1 MVLSLLSNKT
11 PRNNKRT
18 PAPLSSSASPSTA
31 ASSSSSSRSLKV
43 VSPATAITVKLSPTA
58 SSTLAEALRSDPFA
72 PGSRSNTNTT
82 TTTTTTTNP
91 STDILTGSHEIEDE
105 NHRELRERNDALNVL
120 ARIFPDIHPEVFREL
135 LTRFD
140 GNSRLEVSVEQL
152 LRYRSEWV
160 KGRWNVSSASGGT
173 GTLSTT
179 EGSPEAKNKPVPRE
193 ELFRSDQY
201 KDAVRAAL
209 ATEFRSLSRSTI
221 DAVLAEGN
229 FSYIRARPT
238 LLDLSRKSWRVTLG
252 NMFSFKKKKAPH
264 KDDPPPYLVWQ
275 RSSTDEPEPVLKGTG
290 CEELDEEI
298 RSTYLLPLVN
308 QRRETQVE
316 EDFRKAEDLNEIEAK
331 VADALYECDC
341 CLSDVTFE
349 QISTCSEACHVI
361 CFNCIQRTLQEALFG
376 QGWDKS
382 ISSEKSTLWCI
393 APFANGT
400 CQGTLDA
407 ELVKRAIL
415 KERSGMETYRKFEA
429 RLASES
435 LARSNLK
442 LIHCPFCSYAE
453 VDPVFHPSV
462 KGITWQFRKASLAT
476 SIAVSI
482 LLLDIFQ
489 FFLLPL
495 LLLLCISPSALRTI
509 FHRSLQNIC
518 LRRRSP
524 RFKCGN
530 PTCSR
535 ESCMR
540 CHKAW
545 NDPHACHEPLLQS
558 LRTTVEAARTAAIK
572 RTCPCCGLS
581 FVKGSGCN
589 KLTCVCGYSM
599 CYICRKALGPKRRQQ
614 SNGRNNNGGG
624 GIRLLDGIA
633 NAESDND
640 EVGEEAEGYKHFCEH
655 FRIIPGSACTECNKC
670 GLYQTEDEEAVAQR
684 AGEQAQ
690 QEWRIQQGMGVNT
703 EDTRTTGAAGT
714 SHKQN
719 PTGATPSGI
728 ARVYDWDLQFDVTSG
743 SRKFGLEF
751 WTKDLWQN
759 QRWKMEI
766 QLLVDN
772 AIDTLVVI
780 DAM

>member
-18 PAPLSSSASPSTA
+18 PAPLSSSASSSTA
-31 ASSSSSSRSLKV
+31 SSSSRSIKV

-58 SSTLAEALRSDPFA
+58 SSTLAEALRSDPFS
-72 PGSRSNTNTT
+72 PGSQSNTNTT
-82 TTTTTTTNP
+82 TATTTTTTP
-91 STDILTGSHEIEDE
+91 AADILTGSHDTEDE

-140 GNSRLEVSVEQL
+140 GKSRLEVSVEQL

-160 KGRWNVSSASGGT
+160 KGRWNVSSTSGGT
-173 GTLSTT
+173 GILSTT
-179 EGSPEAKNKPVPRE
+179 EGSPDARNKPVPRE

-209 ATEFRSLSRSTI
+209 AAEFRSLSRSTI

-264 KDDPPPYLVWQ
+264 KNDPPPYLVWQ
-275 RSSTDEPEPVLKGTG
+275 RSSTDEPEPVLKSTG

-298 RSTYLLPLVN
+298 HSTYLLPLVN

-316 EDFRKAEDLNEIEAK
+316 EDFRKAEDLNEVEAK
-331 VADALYECDC
+331 VVDALYECDC

-429 RLASES
+429 RLASDS
-435 LARSNLK
+435 LAKSNLK

-453 VDPVFHPSV
+453 WKRLGPQLSNALVHVVDYP
-462 KGITWQFRKASLAT
+462 
-476 SIAVSI
+476 
-482 LLLDIFQ
+482 
-489 FFLLPL
+489 
-495 LLLLCISPSALRTI
+495 
-509 FHRSLQNIC
+509 
-518 LRRRSP
+518 
-524 RFKCGN
+524 
-530 PTCSR
+530 
-535 ESCMR
+535 
-540 CHKAW
+540 
-545 NDPHACHEPLLQS
+545 
-558 LRTTVEAARTAAIK
+558 
-572 RTCPCCGLS
+572 
-581 FVKGSGCN
+581 
-589 KLTCVCGYSM
+589 
-599 CYICRKALGPKRRQQ
+599 LGPKRRQQ
-614 SNGRNNNGGG
+614 SNDRNNNGGG
-624 GIRLLDGIA
+624 GIQLLDGTA

-640 EVGEEAEGYKHFCEH
+640 EIGEEAEGYKHFCEH

-690 QEWRIQQGMGVNT
+690 REWRIQQGMEVNT
-703 EDTRTTGAAGT
+703 EDTRTTGAAVT
-714 SHKQN
+714 SHKRN
-719 PTGATPSGI
+719 PTGATPNGM

-743 SRKFGLEF
+743 SRKFGWEF

-772 AIDTLVVI
+772 AIDTLVVV